1 MDFLSALGLILLIGL
16 GLMIIV
22 WLQKNYQRL
31 DMVMDVLKEH
41 GGKLKALEAKL
52 DRESKNTEKEKT
64 FADIASVTPVVAP
77 VAALAPEPDSRATVA
92 AVPRTDSLPVA
103 AQPEEPV
110 SEWAFPPAD
119 DEVLPREPSEF
130 ERRTVEI
137 LRKMWSWLTVG
148 EEFRNPAMTR
158 EYQAATTWLLRCSIL
173 LIVIGVGYFIKYSH
187 DNSLFPPELRLSVA
201 ALFALGMLGGGC
213 LLLKGK
219 YKFFGIAMI
228 GGGFAGLYLVV
239 YASVSLYHLLTAP
252 VGLGVLV
259 LLTAAGCV
267 MALKLDQMLLAV
279 LAIVGGYLAPIL
291 LSTGSHNLTGL
302 YTYMLVL
309 TLGALALARY
319 RNWRIL
325 NLLTFVLTWAI
336 FFAASPFESKE
347 DLLLSLGFA
356 GAFFLAFSLLSLFF
370 NVVNQVAITLIELFF
385 QIINTLIFLGGTVPV
400 VWNEYGKEQ
409 AGGLALAAAFYY
421 ALQLAYLLWRKSRDR
436 NLLLMQSVFATS
448 LLALALPLMLV
459 RDAITIAWSIQ
470 AAGMLYLGC
479 RSRSNFIVKL
489 GFAIFALAA
498 GRLFL
503 INFPECYGP
512 GGAADFGVRLINFG
526 GLIAALLAGYWILH
540 RYGDNAVYSGKWL
553 SPADPPVLKTVFFV
567 ALLIVAVAGF
577 GEFGRVGRFYSEA
590 WSQVGISCWSALLL
604 LLLAFLRGR
613 YLDRWI
619 SGVAILGMAALTVYS
634 FVIII
639 GNARLTYDPAWGLI
653 HLGSYVTVLGIVLL
667 GGRVLGQYG
676 GEPKSMYVFLALAEV
691 IWFFYT
697 TMELDHLMRFYCP
710 GGAKIAVTL
719 LWGAHALM
727 LVALG
732 VVCSWRKARM
742 IGLILLTIAMFKVF
756 LIDLSHAPTIYRVA
770 GCMVLGIIMMAGA
783 WFYTRFQSRLDHEA

>member
-1 MDFLSALGLILLIGL
+1 MEFLFALGLVLLVGL
-16 GLMIIV
+16 GLTIIV
-22 WLQKNYQRL
+22 WLHKNYQRL
-31 DMVMDVLKEH
+31 EMVMVVLKEH
-41 GGKLKALEAKL
+41 GGKLKALETKL
-52 DRESKNTEKEKT
+52 DGEPQKPEALKDFT
-64 FADIASVTPVVAP
+64 DIVSVKPAVAP
-77 VAALAPEPDSRATVA
+77 VIAPVPALAPE
-92 AVPRTDSLPVA
+92 AVPMPETGSPPVA
-103 AQPEEPV
+103 AKSENPV
-110 SEWAFPPAD
+110 IDWPGAPSGPVPT
-119 DEVLPREPSEF
+119 PREPSEF

-148 EEFRNPAMTR
+148 EEYRNPAMTR

-201 ALFALGMLGGGC
+201 ALFALGLLGGGC

-219 YKFFGIAMI
+219 YKFFGITMI

-259 LLTAAGCV
+259 LLTAGGCL

-279 LAIVGGYLAPIL
+279 LAIAGGYLAPVL

-336 FFAASPFESKE
+336 FFAAAPFQSKE

-385 QIINTLIFLGGTVPV
+385 QILNTLIFLGGTIPT
-400 VWNEYGKEQ
+400 VWDEYGKEQ
-409 AGGLALAAAFYY
+409 AGGLALAVAFYY
-421 ALQLAYLLWRKSRDR
+421 SLQLAYLLWKKSKDR
-436 NLLLMQSVFATS
+436 NLLLMQGVFATS

-470 AAGMLYLGC
+470 AAAMLYLGC
-479 RSRSNFIVKL
+479 RSRSVFVVKL
-489 GFAIFALAA
+489 GFVIFALAA
-498 GRLFL
+498 GRLL
-503 INFPECYGP
+503 WINFPECYGP
-512 GGAADFGVRLINFG
+512 GAVADFGVRLINFG
-526 GLIAALLAGYWILH
+526 GLIAALLAGYWVLH
-540 RYGDNAVYSGKWL
+540 RYGEETVAVRGWL
-553 SPADPPVLKTVFFV
+553 TPAEPPALKAVFFV

-577 GEFGRVGRFYSEA
+577 GEFVRLDRGYSKDWA
-590 WSQVGISCWSALLL
+590 QVGIVCWSALLL
-604 LLLAFLRGR
+604 LLLTFLRGR
-613 YLDRWI
+613 YQDRWI
-619 SGVAILGMAALTVYS
+619 SLVAQVGMAALTVYS
-634 FVIII
+634 FITII
-639 GNARLTYDPAWGLI
+639 GNAGSGYDPAWGLI
-653 HLGSYVTVLGIVLL
+653 HLGSFVVMLAIVIL
-667 GGRVLGQYG
+667 GGRVLGYYG
-676 GEPKSMYVFLALAEV
+676 GEPKAMYLFLALAEV

-697 TMELDHLMRFYCP
+697 TMELNHLMRFYCP
-710 GGAKIAVTL
+710 GGAKIAVSL

-732 VVCSWRKARM
+732 VLYSWRKARL
-742 IGLILLTIAMFKVF
+742 IGLLLLTIAMFKVF
-756 LIDLSHAPTIYRVA
+756 LVDLSHAPTIYRVA